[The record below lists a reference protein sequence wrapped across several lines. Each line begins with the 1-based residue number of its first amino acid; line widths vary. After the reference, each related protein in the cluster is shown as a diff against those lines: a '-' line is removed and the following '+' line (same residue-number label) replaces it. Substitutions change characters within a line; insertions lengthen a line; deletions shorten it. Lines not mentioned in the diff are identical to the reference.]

1 MSVVPLLSE
10 LAQKAGLA
18 LPRGLVGVR
27 GAAHSQWGPALHADP
42 MTGVPL
48 GASRSP
54 PQTQCHKTTC
64 RMGSR
69 GRGCLSSFPAPVGT
83 QEEIHQPP
91 E

>member
-48 GASRSP
+48 GASRAP
-54 PQTQCHKTTC
+54 PQHVEWGLEVEAASLPSLPPLEPRRKSISLLNKT
-64 RMGSR
+64 
-69 GRGCLSSFPAPVGT
+69 A
-83 QEEIHQPP
+83 
-91 E
+91 